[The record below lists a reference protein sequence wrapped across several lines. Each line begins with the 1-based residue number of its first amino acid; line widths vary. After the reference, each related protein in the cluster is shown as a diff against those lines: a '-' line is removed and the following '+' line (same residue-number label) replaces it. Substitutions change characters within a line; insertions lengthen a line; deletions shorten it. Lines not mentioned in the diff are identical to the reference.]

1 MERQSLESS
10 SCLDTI
16 KVTKICGEKTEESF
30 KVKAIFYLEEDIVN
44 ELSKKLQEFLKLYS
58 LTGGIMDI
66 KKGTYEF
73 ELILSKE
80 NLKRTSASYIIEFL
94 DMLKENYNVNIEN
107 NFDGLEITSEELEKL
122 LTF

>member
-1 MERQSLESS
+1 MEKQSSEGN
-10 SCLDTI
+10 SCLDII
-16 KVTKICGEKTEESF
+16 KVTKICGEKADEGF
-30 KVKAIFYLEEDIVN
+30 KVKAILYLEKDIIN

-58 LTGGIMDI
+58 LIGGIMDI

-73 ELILSKE
+73 EIILSKD

-94 DMLKENYNVNIEN
+94 EMLKENYNVDIEN
-107 NFDGLEITSEELEKL
+107 NFDELEITSEELEIL